1 MNNVS
6 SYSGFYLTLRVQVPN
21 HHIFIFTYSKPVL
34 NYYHQNPKY
43 QVIEYLDP

>member
-21 HHIFIFTYSKPVL
+21 HHIFTYSKPVL

-43 QVIEYLDP
+43 QVIEYLDT